1 MNGKLTLGENIGD
14 LGGLSIAYVAYQLS
28 LDGGE
33 ADEAGSGRFFAAWAH
48 AWATKTRPEEA
59 ARRLTIDPHS
69 PPEFRCN
76 AVVKNIDAFH
86 TTYRTTDSDG
96 MWLAPEDRV
105 RIW

>member
-1 MNGKLTLGENIGD
+1 MIDGK
-14 LGGLSIAYVAYQLS
+14 
-28 LDGGE
+28 
-33 ADEAGSGRFFAAWAH
+33 SGAERFFGAWAH

-86 TTYRTTDSDG
+86 ETYGTTEGDAL
-96 MWLAPEDRV
+96 WLAPEDRV